1 MPYLRQGVS
10 GEPVRRLQV
19 KLGVPADGRFGPGT
33 EAALKAYQQKN
44 GLAVDGVAGPDTFM
58 QMGLGELVLL
68 APGARGEAV
77 KKLQAALGLP
87 ADGQFGPATQK
98 AVSAFQAAHG
108 LEVETNSRDPI
119 RSRRCPRSP
128 ARSAPRRSRRARRPR
143 RPPLRPRLPRRP
155 RQRLCPRSIR
165 PPPLSP
171 RPPSRSGRQSRA
183 GSERELRSGRRLR
196 RRRPSVLG
204 SPRCFCS
211 ADIRRRRRAN

>member
-108 LEVETNSRDPI
+108 LEVDELAGPDTLAKMPAFAGEIGPAQVAASEAPAASSAATATAAAPAPATLPSLDP
-119 RSRRCPRSP
+119 SAAPQP
-128 ARSAPRRSRRARRPR
+128 APAK
-143 RPPLRPRLPRRP
+143 
-155 RQRLCPRSIR
+155 SIWATVKGW
-165 PPPLSP
+165 L
-171 RPPSRSGRQSRA
+171 
-183 GSERELRSGRRLR
+183 
-196 RRRPSVLG
+196 
-204 SPRCFCS
+204 
-211 ADIRRRRRAN
+211 